1 MEGGDEAN
9 SIPEFQKCQHLIH
22 EANTETNFDPYLDFQ
37 VFLFLF
43 FTLRHFCNFV
53 LPSIKCILAEMTDFR
68 DVT

>member
-37 VFLFLF
+37 VFLFSF
-43 FTLRHFCNFV
+43 FTLRLFV
-53 LPSIKCILAEMTDFR
+53 TLFYPRLNISSLK
-68 DVT
+68 